1 MAENEEVIGDLDTST
16 ARGSLAT
23 RLCDVIQT
31 RWAAEVQAIGV
42 RGSVAH
48 GDDTDSSDVNLIV
61 VTYRPKT
68 GPKPTLRRVDGT
80 AVELQVMTG
89 EDGLGQARVLTP
101 RWPLQA
107 DGFITTFP
115 LFDPKDWFTDQRE
128 AHLTLLAE
136 ARPVEFSQVAR
147 HNWAVA
153 NGAHSRAVRLAQWF
167 DTDAA
172 LVLMAQARLHA
183 ALVAGLLTR
192 TYFRNAADAVKRTG
206 IAAADMQELA
216 AILKYQA
223 EELTA
228 RGRPVDGTLGALFD

>member
-1 MAENEEVIGDLDTST
+1 MIDEPDATT
-16 ARGSLAT
+16 PRGSLAI
-23 RLCDVIQT
+23 RLRDVIQT
-31 RWAAEVQAIGV
+31 RWAADVQAIGV

-48 GDDTDSSDVNLIV
+48 GDDTDSSDVNLVV

-68 GPKPTLRRVDGT
+68 GPKPTLRKVDGT
-80 AVELQVMTG
+80 PVELQVVTG
-89 EDGLGQARVLTP
+89 EDGLGQARVMTP

-107 DGFITTFP
+107 DGFITTYP
-115 LFDPKDWFTDQRE
+115 LYDPKDWFTDQRE

-136 ARPVEFSQVAR
+136 ARPVEFSQLAR
-147 HNWAVA
+147 HNWAIA
-153 NGAHSRAVRLAQWF
+153 NGAHARAVRLAQWY

-172 LVLMAQARLHA
+172 LILMAEARLHA

-206 IAAADMQELA
+206 VAAADMQEIG